1 MNTKTMKRKQYASPG
16 TCILELGDIRL
27 LSGSPKV
34 KVDPTKQGSQSGA
47 DAPAFYGDEDEEEPI
62 F

>member
-1 MNTKTMKRKQYASPG
+1 MKRKQYASPG

-47 DAPAFYGDEDEEEPI
+47 DAPGFYGDDDEEE
-62 F
+62 

>member
-1 MNTKTMKRKQYASPG
+1 MNTRTMKRKQYASPG

-27 LSGSPKV
+27 LSGSQKV

-47 DAPAFYGDEDEEEPI
+47 DAPGFYGDDEEDEY
-62 F
+62 